1 MDKHPVI
8 FIMGPTASG
17 KTALGIEAAKNLNGE
32 IISVDSALV
41 YRGMDIG
48 TAKPDMAERD
58 GVVHHLI
65 DILNPSEKFSAGQF
79 RDQALSLIKKIHQ
92 QGKTVILVGGTMLYF
107 HVLLEGMA
115 KLPSANEKVRE
126 EIDEQAKL
134 NGWASVH
141 HRLKQVDP
149 VAAERIHVNDPQRIQ
164 RALEVYLVSG
174 RTQTDWLKEQK
185 QIELPFRPLKFSIS
199 PSDRKALH
207 KKIEQRF
214 DQMLEQGFEQEVQR
228 LFEQPCLHENLPAIR
243 AVGYRQMWAY
253 LKGAYDYRQ
262 MREKAIIATRQLAK
276 RQFTWLRSQQ
286 GVHEFEAGDGSALK
300 EILNNYDKIKG

>member
-1 MDKHPVI
+1 MGKPAVI
-8 FIMGPTASG
+8 LIMGPTASG
-17 KTALGIEAAKNLNGE
+17 KTKLGVEVAKKLNGE
-32 IISVDSALV
+32 IVSVDSALV

-65 DILNPSEKFSAGQF
+65 DIINPSESFSAGQF
-79 RDQALSLIKKIHQ
+79 RDQALSLIQSIHQ
-92 QGKTVILVGGTMLYF
+92 QGKTAVLVGGTMLYF

-115 KLPSANEKVRE
+115 KLPSANDKVRQ
-126 EIDEQAKL
+126 EIDEQANL
-134 NGWASVH
+134 HGWASVH
-141 HRLKQVDP
+141 DRLKQFDP

-174 RTQTDWLKEQK
+174 RTQTDWLSEQK
-185 QIELPFRPLKFSIS
+185 QIELPFEPLKFSIA

-207 KKIEQRF
+207 QRIEQRF
-214 DQMLEQGFEQEVQR
+214 DGMLEQGFEKEVQA
-228 LFEQPCLHENLPAIR
+228 LVEQPDLHVNLPAIR

-253 LKGAYDYRQ
+253 LNGDYDYHQ

-276 RQFTWLRSQQ
+276 RQFTWLRSRA
-286 GVHEFEAGDGSALK
+286 GVHAFETGDSGAL
-300 EILNNYDKIKG
+300 DKISANYLKLTH